1 MQSTP
6 SGTKPAPPSDS
17 AVPVHPL
24 AAVAAALTAPFPES
38 DIETK
43 PGKGG
48 TKLRYVKAPAI
59 IRRLNA
65 VAGPGNW
72 SVDVAVADAETGAV
86 RTALTVLGV
95 TMADFGDSNNPKS
108 GDKGVGAQVFKEAAS
123 DGLKRAARLFGI
135 GLELWESGAGTGAGH
150 APAQNRTAAP
160 ATGSPAARPS
170 PARTAPPAQTFA
182 ERLTEPVQPKA
193 AAQPAKIVVLE
204 GVRCTHQETARG
216 FAYKS
221 VATCATHT
229 GQAFWTQL
237 DEQGRMKRWSHRVAD
252 GEICH
257 AIPTSQ

>member
-6 SGTKPAPPSDS
+6 SSAKPAPPSDS

-135 GLELWESGAGTGAGH
+135 GLELWESGAGLAPT
-150 APAQNRTAAP
+150 PAQNRTAA
-160 ATGSPAARPS
+160 AASPARPS
-170 PARTAPPAQTFA
+170 PPPARTAPPAQTFA

-193 AAQPAKIVVLE
+193 AVQPAKIVVLE
-204 GVRCTHQETARG
+204 GVRCTHQETAKG

-257 AIPTSQ
+257 AIPASQ